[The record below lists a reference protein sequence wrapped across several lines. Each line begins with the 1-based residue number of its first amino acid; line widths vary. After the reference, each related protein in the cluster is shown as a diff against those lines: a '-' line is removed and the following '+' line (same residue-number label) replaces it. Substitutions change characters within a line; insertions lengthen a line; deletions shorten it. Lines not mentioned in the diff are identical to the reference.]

1 MSREDPLK
9 AEKDYTSILDKQ
21 LPEITLL
28 PYKEAVDRLLS
39 LEKQVRQLSDLVS
52 SKRVLIAIVDKLAES
67 DWEYMNELIPILCKK
82 HGQMK
87 SSIQV
92 FIAHIIEKMASLD
105 ENNHKEL
112 ELKIKLIETIRTVSD
127 KKIFIEVERAIVSRN
142 LSDIYLTKK
151 NDLDKAVE
159 ILCDL
164 QVETYSLMKF
174 DTKVEYI
181 LQQIKLVL
189 MQKDYAHAK
198 ILSRKILLKTLKG
211 FDKAEEYKATYLN
224 YLIEISENDYEYINI
239 VENSLKLIEL
249 PLVQKLDSFN
259 DILVSIIYYIIL
271 SPFDN
276 LQSDL
281 ISKIKVNPIIYKNVD
296 EKIFKLL
303 EIFTTNELIHWSNI
317 ETLYAKEFEQSKLFK
332 DENNHK
338 NLQKRIIEHNL
349 RIINNYY
356 NFIKLDRLSYLLQ
369 LSNDESEKYVSE
381 LVNKGM
387 INAKINRPKGIIKF
401 NKFENNESINSILND
416 WCYDVDKLLD
426 EIDQIGHLIN
436 KEEMMHGIKQ
446 KA

>member
-9 AEKDYTSILDKQ
+9 AEKDYTSILDKK
-21 LPEITLL
+21 LPEIEAL
-28 PYKEAVDRLLS
+28 PYKEAIDGFLG
-39 LEKQVRQLSDLVS
+39 LEKQVRQSSDLAS
-52 SKRVLIAIVDKLAES
+52 SKRLLTAIVDKLAGT
-67 DWEYMNELIPILCKK
+67 DWEYLNELIPILCKK
-82 HGQMK
+82 HGQLK
-87 SSIQV
+87 SGIQV
-92 FIAHIIEKMASLD
+92 FIAHTIEKLAALNEDDKS
-105 ENNHKEL
+105 EL
-112 ELKIKLIETIRTVSD
+112 EMKMKLIETIRTVSD

-142 LSDIYLTKK
+142 LSDIYLTKFD
-151 NDLDKAVE
+151 NLDKAVE

-189 MQKDYAHAK
+189 MQKDFGHAR

-224 YLIEISENDYEYINI
+224 YLIEISENDYEYITI
-239 VENSLKLIEL
+239 VENTLKLIEL
-249 PLVQKLDSFN
+249 PLVQSLDSFN

-281 ISKIKVNPIIYKNVD
+281 ISKIKINSLIYKNVD

-303 EIFTTNELIHWSNI
+303 EIFTTSELIHWSNI
-317 ETLYAKEFEQSKLFK
+317 ETLYTAEFSQCKLFK
-332 DENNHK
+332 DSNNYK

-401 NKFENNESINSILND
+401 NKIENNESINSILND
-416 WCYDVDKLLD
+416 WCYDVEKLLD